1 MPLFFFFPFFFFNP
15 AKHAFYF
22 TFYIYIHFFFLTK
35 ITGIVAATKNAP
47 GGVLVFF
54 PSYTNMELCIEKWGG
69 GEIFTAEKQGKQGSF
84 FRTGTEKRQ
93 E

>member
-1 MPLFFFFPFFFFNP
+1 M
-15 AKHAFYF
+15 
-22 TFYIYIHFFFLTK
+22 
-35 ITGIVAATKNAP
+35 AATKNAP